1 MHMRLVSLLAF
12 ALLPGVVAAQSAM
25 SVDATAPARSAA
37 PVWDAFLGCW
47 VNTDAPDR
55 RLQTCYLAVPGSA
68 GAVERRVMFGDSIVA
83 QTRLAVSDARV
94 PIEAEGCEGFEVTQ
108 QSTDAA
114 RIYTRGEVTCGN
126 VRQQTSSLM
135 TLAPRGEL
143 VRVTAVIVGDQ
154 KALMTERLAPVP
166 LAGAPSALREQ
177 LEASQLRVRGARLAT
192 IRLLDVTQIEDAL
205 RETDPVVVE
214 AWMVEATRDTTG
226 FRAPRPVLQRLVASG
241 ASSGVVD
248 MAVMLG
254 NPEHFDVHAATA
266 DDGTRPQA
274 FAGSAW
280 DAMGGRNCW
289 MSGSQMW
296 FPEQLYWASWG
307 YPFYGTP
314 WHFNNFGCNSFAGF
328 GGFGMAPFGWTLWS
342 PWYNRFGWWDRRGV
356 RGVAVV
362 PVTGGSI
369 TRSIPLGRVE
379 KGRGYAPSGTS
390 SGTTGGA
397 APRDPATPRTVRE
410 PARTNAQAGSS
421 AGSSSGSGNSGASRP
436 RTESSSGT
444 GRTAQPRTPDKKP

>member
-1 MHMRLVSLLAF
+1 MQMHMRLVALLAF
-12 ALLPGVVAAQSAM
+12 ALVPSALTAQS
-25 SVDATAPARSAA
+25 SAPAESAPA
-37 PVWDAFLGCW
+37 QVTASPWDAFLGCW

-55 RLQTCYLAVPGSA
+55 RLQTCYLAVPGSPA
-68 GAVERRVMFGDSIVA
+68 AVERRVVFGDSVVA
-83 QTRLAVSDARV
+83 QSRLLLSDARQPV
-94 PIEAEGCEGFEVTQ
+94 EAEGCEGYEVTQ
-108 QSTDAA
+108 RSADAA
-114 RIYTRGEVTCGN
+114 RIYTRGEVTCGT
-126 VRQQTSSLM
+126 VRQETSSLM

-166 LAGAPSALREQ
+166 TISAPVALREQ

-192 IRLLDVTQIEDAL
+192 IRLLEVSQIEDAL

-226 FRAPRPVLQRLVASG
+226 FRAPRQVLQRLVASG
-241 ASSGVVD
+241 ASTGVVD

-254 NPEHFDVHAATA
+254 NPDHFDVHAATA
-266 DDGTRPQA
+266 DDGMRPQA

-280 DAMGGRNCW
+280 DAMGGRNCF
-289 MSGSQMW
+289 MTGPQLW

-314 WHFNNFGCNSFAGF
+314 WHFNSFGCNSFAGL

-362 PVTGGSI
+362 PVSGGSI

-379 KGRGYAPSGTS
+379 KGRGYAPSGSGSSTS
-390 SGTTGGA
+390 GGA
-397 APRDPATPRTVRE
+397 APRSTTTPSTVRQ
-410 PARTNAQAGSS
+410 PARTNVQSGS
-421 AGSSSGSGNSGASRP
+421 GSSSSGGSSGASRP